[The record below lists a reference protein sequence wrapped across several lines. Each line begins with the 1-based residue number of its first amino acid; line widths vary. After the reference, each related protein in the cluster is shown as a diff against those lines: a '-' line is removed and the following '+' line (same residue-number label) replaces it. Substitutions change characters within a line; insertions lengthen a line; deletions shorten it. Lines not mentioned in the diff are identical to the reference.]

1 MRQASWGPRARR
13 PRWIALVLVLLL
25 TTTACS
31 TTLARQPA
39 AVSTKAPLELA
50 VWVGPSPTLH
60 PHQANPQVTAALFS
74 PLVVIDPE
82 SRLPT
87 WGPDVPGALLES
99 VSSEDLR
106 RWDVVVKEG
115 WTWHDGTPVVAE
127 DVARG
132 WQAAIEAGLPIVS
145 TVTDIRVRDK
155 ATLSFA
161 LAAPYGQLPAL
172 LANEA
177 FLPLPP
183 MAIDDP
189 ARFAEAPVG
198 NGVYRLAGR
207 QGDALVLDAVFGHP
221 AGTAASD
228 RLLAVRTDQPA
239 ADQQV
244 VVVPDGVLTLPGD
257 ADRPHVVR
265 APGRQ
270 LAYLGFPLTDPRFA
284 DPDVRVAL
292 SQAIDRQALVELL
305 PEGAVV
311 PADRLLGPGMARS
324 DGPVCTACVHDPD
337 RAAEL
342 WSAPDGPLSLWYAA
356 DAGHDEVIDA
366 IAGAW
371 STMLGVDD
379 IQLATLP
386 AEDLLARLAQ
396 AEVPGPFRLTWAAD
410 AASPSRLLEP
420 LFGPRGSANDFRY
433 RADGIGDLLATADL
447 QRDLEEALDAYA
459 TVEQQV
465 LDDLPL
471 VPLWFSTV
479 GVAMD
484 ENITA
489 GMDGRGLLDWASVER
504 S

>member
-1 MRQASWGPRARR
+1 MPHGGRARR
-13 PRWIALVLVLLL
+13 ERRRRRLGVALVLLL
-25 TTTACS
+25 AATACS
-31 TTLARQPA
+31 TTLAREPA
-39 AVSTKAPLELA
+39 AVSSKDPLDLA

-60 PHQANPQVTAALFS
+60 PHRANRQLTAALFS
-74 PLVVIDPE
+74 PLVVVDPE

-106 RWDVVVKEG
+106 RWDLGVKEG
-115 WTWHDGTPVVAE
+115 WTWHDGSPVVAE

-132 WQAAIEAGLPIVS
+132 WQAAIDAGLPIVS
-145 TVTDIRVRDK
+145 TITDIRVRDK
-155 ATLSFA
+155 TTLSFA

-172 LANEA
+172 LADDA

-183 MAIDDP
+183 MALADP
-189 ARFAEAPVG
+189 ARFAEAPIG

-207 QGDALVLDAVFGHP
+207 EGDTLLLDAVPDHP
-221 AGTAASD
+221 AGAPATG
-228 RLLAVRTDQPA
+228 RLLAVRTDEPSVE
-239 ADQQV
+239 QQV
-244 VVVPDGVLTLPGD
+244 VVVPDGVLELPGD
-257 ADRPHVVR
+257 AERDRVLR

-292 SQAIDRQALVELL
+292 AQAIDRDALVDLL
-305 PEGAVV
+305 PEGAAV

-324 DGPVCTACVHDPD
+324 DGPVCMACAHDPA
-337 RAAEL
+337 RAAAL
-342 WSAPDGPLSLWYAA
+342 WAPPVGPLSIWFVA
-356 DAGHDEVIDA
+356 DAGHDAVIDA
-366 IAGAW
+366 VAGAW
-371 STMLGVDD
+371 STVLGVDD

-386 AEDLLARLAQ
+386 AEDLLGRLAE

-410 AASPSRLLEP
+410 TPSPSRLLEP

-433 RADGIGDLLATADL
+433 RAEGVADALAAADL
-447 QRDLEEALDAYA
+447 ERDLERALEAYGV
-459 TVEQQV
+459 VEQQV
-465 LDDLPL
+465 LDDMPL

-484 ENITA
+484 GDVTVEV
-489 GMDGRGLLDWASVER
+489 DGRGLLDWASLDR

>member
-1 MRQASWGPRARR
+1 
-13 PRWIALVLVLLL
+13 
-25 TTTACS
+25 
-31 TTLARQPA
+31 
-39 AVSTKAPLELA
+39 
-50 VWVGPSPTLH
+50 
-60 PHQANPQVTAALFS
+60 
-74 PLVVIDPE
+74 
-82 SRLPT
+82 
-87 WGPDVPGALLES
+87 
-99 VSSEDLR
+99 
-106 RWDVVVKEG
+106 
-115 WTWHDGTPVVAE
+115 
-127 DVARG
+127 
-132 WQAAIEAGLPIVS
+132 
-145 TVTDIRVRDK
+145 
-155 ATLSFA
+155 
-161 LAAPYGQLPAL
+161 
-172 LANEA
+172 
-177 FLPLPP
+177 
-183 MAIDDP
+183 
-189 ARFAEAPVG
+189 
-198 NGVYRLAGR
+198 
-207 QGDALVLDAVFGHP
+207 
-221 AGTAASD
+221 
-228 RLLAVRTDQPA
+228 
-239 ADQQV
+239 
-244 VVVPDGVLTLPGD
+244 
-257 ADRPHVVR
+257 
-265 APGRQ
+265 
-270 LAYLGFPLTDPRFA
+270 
-284 DPDVRVAL
+284 
-292 SQAIDRQALVELL
+292 
-305 PEGAVV
+305 
-311 PADRLLGPGMARS
+311 MARS